1 MIYQVNF
8 EVQSIYHFMQV
19 ESRDCKYLSMNI
31 SFTVGLLLM
40 HNGSTSRVLVRGFS
54 NADI

>member
-19 ESRDCKYLSMNI
+19 ESRDLNLSEDLNKTTQI
-31 SFTVGLLLM
+31 FFAQLQPAGY
-40 HNGSTSRVLVRGFS
+40 FEP
-54 NADI
+54 